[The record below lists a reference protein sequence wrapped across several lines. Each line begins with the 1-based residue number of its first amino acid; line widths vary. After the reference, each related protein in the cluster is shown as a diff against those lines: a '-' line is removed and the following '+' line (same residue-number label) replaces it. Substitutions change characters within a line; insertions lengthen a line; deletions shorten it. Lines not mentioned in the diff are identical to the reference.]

1 MCCGIK
7 FVNTEEWFF
16 LSLGR
21 NKVQSDFFP
30 DLCQYWPVIWGGK
43 NSDLR
48 PVPLIDLCVPTVT
61 SAVVIQTWNVYWLQI
76 QADLLT
82 TWQVRPLRCCR
93 KGVPF
98 FQHLLMWHKIYWKW
112 NFNGDKVYCAC
123 RQNLVVDHCYDETL
137 SCLLNPFV
145 FVYFFTLWWYLLCA
159 VENSKCVAE

>member
-1 MCCGIK
+1 MCLIVWNFIDYWWCEILKRKFFLIENIWLELKKHFYFCEVALTGELAKEVDFSFYMCCGIK
-7 FVNTEEWFF
+7 FVKTEEWNF

-21 NKVQSDFFP
+21 NKVQTDFFP

-98 FQHLLMWHKIYWKW
+98 FQHLLMS
-112 NFNGDKVYCAC
+112 
-123 RQNLVVDHCYDETL
+123 L
-137 SCLLNPFV
+137 
-145 FVYFFTLWWYLLCA
+145 
-159 VENSKCVAE
+159 